1 MALTALKRIAMKK
14 IFLLSL
20 FVSNVSFATCI
31 MIDEGPAQCNFGS
44 GNGQNQRTI
53 QPGPDSCP
61 GNRLAVCPKKTGV
74 ALKIDH
80 IRNEDRCILT
90 KCHAPGGGPGPAPV
104 Q

>member
-1 MALTALKRIAMKK
+1 MKK

-53 QPGPDSCP
+53 QPGPDSC
-61 GNRLAVCPKKTGV
+61 
-74 ALKIDH
+74 LK
-80 IRNEDRCILT
+80 
-90 KCHAPGGGPGPAPV
+90 
-104 Q
+104 